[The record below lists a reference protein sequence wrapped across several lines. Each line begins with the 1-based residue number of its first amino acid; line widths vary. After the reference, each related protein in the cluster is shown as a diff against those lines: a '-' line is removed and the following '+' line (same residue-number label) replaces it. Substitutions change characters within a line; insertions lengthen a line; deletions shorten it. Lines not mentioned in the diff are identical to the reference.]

1 MEKPGWFRAN
11 YDAQLCDRVNER
23 VNKMLAGVRK
33 DLEEADETIGGK
45 LHVLDTDND
54 GRISVEELKR
64 VGGVLAEAL
73 DEDDQRE
80 LERILADLS
89 VDARGGQIDVAELT
103 RVVEELIEREFADRD
118 ADADEDDDD
127 GRVPPWEEG
136 ARKAEGDKP
145 PGEKDGERG
154 EKLSA

>member
-103 RVVEELIEREFADRD
+103 RVVENSRARSPTATPTPPKTPTTAER
-118 ADADEDDDD
+118 
-127 GRVPPWEEG
+127 PPG
-136 ARKAEGDKP
+136 RKARGKRR
-145 PGEKDGERG
+145 GTSRRGRRTERG
-154 EKLSA
+154 GRS